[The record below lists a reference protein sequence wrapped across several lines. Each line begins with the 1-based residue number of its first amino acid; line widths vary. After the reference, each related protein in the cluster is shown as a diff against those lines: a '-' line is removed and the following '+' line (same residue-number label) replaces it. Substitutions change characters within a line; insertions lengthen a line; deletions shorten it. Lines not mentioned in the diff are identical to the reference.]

1 MPVLNING
9 VSVNYEVAGEGK
21 AVVLLH
27 GYTGSS
33 QDWSNQMSA
42 LSPMYR
48 VIAVDLRGHGK
59 SSAPSRETDYSM
71 EIFVEDVHSILTHL
85 NLEKCCLV
93 GHSLGGFIAL
103 EFALKYSEL
112 LAGLVLVDTSSG
124 DWEKPAGYA
133 ELRAKLDELASTQ
146 GMGAAFEYDA
156 ANNPLRIDRFKRH
169 PELRETTRQKMLMTS
184 VDGYIYTARAMGQ
197 WKSVTE
203 RLSEIK
209 VPTCVFWG
217 EEDTPFLE
225 ASRTLEDLIPDAELI
240 SVKGSGH
247 SPHEESPQLF
257 NEKLVSFLGRI
268 DY

>member
-9 VSVNYEVAGEGK
+9 VRVNYEVAGEGK
-21 AVVLLH
+21 AVVLIH

-42 LSPMYR
+42 LSPTYR
-48 VIAVDLRGHGK
+48 VITVDLRGHGK
-59 SSAPSRETDYSM
+59 SSAPSREMDYSI
-71 EIFVEDVHSILTHL
+71 ELFVEDVHSILNHL
-85 NLEKCCLV
+85 NIEKCCLV

-103 EFALKYSEL
+103 EFALKYPEL

-124 DWEKPAGYA
+124 DWDRPTEYA
-133 ELRAKLDELASTQ
+133 ELRAKLDELARAQ
-146 GMGAAFEYDA
+146 GMEAAFNYDA
-156 ANNPLRIDRFKRH
+156 ANNPLRIERFKRH
-169 PELRETTRQKMLMTS
+169 PELRETSRRKVLMTS

-197 WKSVTE
+197 WKSVTG

-209 VPTCVFWG
+209 VPTCIFWG

-225 ASRTLEDLIPDAELI
+225 ASRTLRDQITDAELI
-240 SVKGSGH
+240 TVKGSGH
-247 SPHEESPQLF
+247 SPHEESSQVF

-268 DY
+268 HY